1 MSTRTL
7 AVAANTSI
15 VALAGLVSVDAVAQP
30 NATEQIIGSVE
41 TVHEF
46 NDAMP
51 TGVTRTRDGRLF
63 VNYPRWGDDVPFT
76 VGEIVGGK
84 VLAYPV
90 CSSTGPTSRT
100 PSAA

>member
-30 NATEQIIGSVE
+30 KATEQIIGSVE

-51 TGVTRTRDGRLF
+51 TGVTRTRDGR
-63 VNYPRWGDDVPFT
+63 
-76 VGEIVGGK
+76 
-84 VLAYPV
+84 
-90 CSSTGPTSRT
+90 
-100 PSAA
+100 